1 MKKIAIQGV
10 PGSFHDIAAHK
21 FFPNEE
27 IELICCDTFEE
38 IFEHIQEDS
47 SVIGLIAIENT
58 IAGSLLHN
66 YELLRDSRTTIVG
79 EHKLRIKHNCV
90 CLPEDDWD
98 TLTEI
103 HSHPVALAQCHTFL
117 KRHPQFKVVEA
128 DDTAKSAEI
137 IQTNHMKG
145 HAAICSKY
153 AAELY
158 SMKVLEEGIETN
170 KHNFTRFLVV
180 ADTWRADDLRN
191 RSQSNKATIVFSLPH
206 NEGSL
211 SQVLSIFS
219 FYKINLTKIQSL
231 PIIGREWE
239 YLFYV
244 DVIFSDYLRFRQSID
259 AVSPL
264 TRELKILGEYAEGES
279 TL

>member
-10 PGSFHDIAAHK
+10 LGSFHDIAAHK

-158 SMKVLEEGIETN
+158 GMKVLEEGIETN

-191 RSQSNKATIVFSLPH
+191 SSQSNKATIVFSLPH